1 MPPAL
6 SDEESSDVGEF
17 TTPPR
22 TSRTKSTSAVAA
34 PEQIPDDVKSDDAPE
49 GDEDDEDDEDLD
61 EDVFVVEAIKKHLID
76 DDGSLKF
83 QVKWEGYEAKKD
95 LTWEPEENL
104 RESAQEILD
113 QYLEKFGG
121 REQLFEQT
129 ETAAKTKK
137 RRRATNGTSSATSTT
152 TKRSRRTEAH
162 PADST
167 PPTTAKK
174 WSPPAGSWEDEIET
188 IDACEDEGSGKLIVY
203 LIWKNGH
210 KTKHDVQIIYKKC
223 PQRMLRFYERHVKI
237 IREENKALADGA
249 EN

>member
-34 PEQIPDDVKSDDAPE
+34 PEQIPDDVKSDDAPG

-61 EDVFVVEAIKKHLID
+61 EDV
-76 DDGSLKF
+76 
-83 QVKWEGYEAKKD
+83 
-95 LTWEPEENL
+95 
-104 RESAQEILD
+104 ESAQEILD

>member
-22 TSRTKSTSAVAA
+22 TSRRKSTSAVAV
-34 PEQIPDDVKSDDAPE
+34 PEQIPDDVNSDDGSE
-49 GDEDDEDDEDLD
+49 GDEDDEDLD
-61 EDVFVVEAIKKHLID
+61 EDEFVVEAIKSHLINE
-76 DDGSLKF
+76 DGSITF

-95 LTWEPEENL
+95 MTWEPEENL

-113 QYLEKFGG
+113 QYLEKCGG
-121 REQLFEQT
+121 REQLFEET
-129 ETAAKTKK
+129 KTAAKTKK
-137 RRRATNGTSSATSTT
+137 RRRATNGTPSTVST
-152 TKRSRRTEAH
+152 AAKRSRRTEAH

-167 PPTTAKK
+167 PPATTKK

-210 KTKHDVQIIYKKC
+210 KTKHDVTIIYKKC

>member
-6 SDEESSDVGEF
+6 SEDESSDVGEF

-22 TSRTKSTSAVAA
+22 TSRRKSASTSAV
-34 PEQIPDDVKSDDAPE
+34 PEPIEDDVKPEEGSE
-49 GDEDDEDDEDLD
+49 GDDDEEDLEED
-61 EDVFVVEAIKKHLID
+61 EFVVEAIKKHLID
-76 DDGSLKF
+76 EDAI
-83 QVKWEGYEAKKD
+83 KWEGYEAKSD

-113 QYLEKFGG
+113 QYIEKLGG
-121 REQLFEQT
+121 REKLFEET
-129 ETAAKTKK
+129 KTAAKTKK
-137 RRRATNGTSSATSTT
+137 RRRATNGTPSTTTTTT
-152 TKRSRRTEAH
+152 TKRSRREAH
-162 PADST
+162 PADSE
-167 PPTTAKK
+167 PPATTKR
-174 WSPPAGSWEDEIET
+174 WSPPAGSWEDEIDT

-210 KTKHDVQIIYKKC
+210 KTKHDVEIIYKKC

-237 IREENKALADGA
+237 IREENKALVEEA